1 MTTSTVLPAT
11 AVPDY
16 DSGPDADQ
24 WPLLEALG
32 IVRGANLLPDGL
44 FVEATIP
51 DGWTLEPADGS
62 SYYSYLRCA
71 RGLRRVAIFDRTDH
85 ADRKADIRVIK
96 VGTELANEAIYSDG
110 PFPLRELWVKL
121 TAAERAEFLA
131 GLESYRESAIRNPS
145 IYGNRLPLIEGLIA
159 VASEVEK

>member
-1 MTTSTVLPAT
+1 MTTPTVLPAT
-11 AVPDY
+11 AAPDY

-32 IVRGANLLPDGL
+32 IVRGTNLLPDGL
-44 FVEATIP
+44 FIEATIP
-51 DGWTLEPADGS
+51 DGWTLEPSDGN

-96 VGTELANEAIYSDG
+96 VGAELANKAIYSDE
-110 PFPLRELWVKL
+110 PFPLLELWAKL
-121 TAAERAEFLA
+121 TTTERAEFVA

-145 IYGNRLPLIEGLIA
+145 IYGDRLPLIEGLITA
-159 VASEVEK
+159 AKAADA